1 MIAGRSPYME
11 IECLSPE
18 FEKGE
23 EERNIKFIVI
33 VEKDPGGE
41 STLSSRS
48 N

>member
-1 MIAGRSPYME
+1 MIAGRSPDME
-11 IECLSPE
+11 IVCLNPV

-23 EERNIKFIVI
+23 EERNLKFIVN